1 MAANVLNS
9 PQAVEMS
16 VVVVRAFVRMR
27 HMLSAHKEL
36 TGKLSELEHKIGTH
50 DEQIEKILY
59 RNWMRVLQEMLGRG
73 D

>member
-36 TGKLSELEHKIGTH
+36 TELKIVSPAPSLKVAERRRG
-50 DEQIEKILY
+50 
-59 RNWMRVLQEMLGRG
+59 WRVTSS
-73 D
+73 